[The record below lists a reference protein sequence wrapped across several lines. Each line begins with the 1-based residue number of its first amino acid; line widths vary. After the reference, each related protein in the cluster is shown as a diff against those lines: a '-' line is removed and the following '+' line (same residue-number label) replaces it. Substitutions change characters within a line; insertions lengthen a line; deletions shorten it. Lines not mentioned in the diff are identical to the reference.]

1 MVRDNAAV
9 DGDREGQHKD
19 RQTQDGDQTVSLRI
33 ALIETWWKWSSSN
46 KRSLLVSQKQLA
58 SNDVK
63 TNMTTRSGKQISAYP
78 KMGDK
83 VSHDKRET
91 KQYDLQRQQ
100 RQTEKG
106 MKNRGNTLEEKQG
119 KLHSLLLW
127 KSSAIDALLY
137 SEYE

>member
-1 MVRDNAAV
+1 M
-9 DGDREGQHKD
+9 
-19 RQTQDGDQTVSLRI
+19 
-33 ALIETWWKWSSSN
+33 
-46 KRSLLVSQKQLA
+46 VSQKQLA
-58 SNDVK
+58 SDDVK